1 MILAPIPQAF
11 GSIEAVPIAVR
22 LIGSLDRTLI
32 EAFTESC
39 SGLMVTGR
47 QTLII
52 SLGDVLAMRDD
63 NLRRFIA
70 TLDAYQLAGH
80 IIFVDGNAS
89 WAKHFREFG
98 VEFAAAGEG
107 AGRTTRRQVIIAHS
121 LLNGRPSRQ
130 GYGRTARAA
139 TGSTSGQ

>member
-11 GSIEAVPIAVR
+11 GSLEAAPIAVR

-80 IIFVDGNAS
+80 NIRIDGNAT

-98 VEFAAAGEG
+98 VEFAPAGDG
-107 AGRTTRRQVIIAHS
+107 AGRTRRQVIIAHS
-121 LLNGRPSRQ
+121 LLN
-130 GYGRTARAA
+130 
-139 TGSTSGQ
+139 